1 MLKYSFFGIVLEV
14 FDLEERDVIN
24 KIDFKIQRI
33 LSGRKYVQRYVVF
46 EFIKNYLKG
55 IYVRGIY

>member
-14 FDLEERDVIN
+14 FDLEEREAIN

-55 IYVRGIY
+55 IYV